1 MGLSKFSADLQYTS
15 DEGCEYQSGF
25 KQNPKNPDANKVLL
39 DVIEHLAWMGAVGG
53 QADEAKLAFDR
64 GHMQGVERRAYLD
77 SLKESEE

>member
-1 MGLSKFSADLQYTS
+1 MERLRAFEPPAHGQARRQGREQAHAKHRQ
-15 DEGCEYQSGF
+15 G
-25 KQNPKNPDANKVLL
+25 
-39 DVIEHLAWMGAVGG
+39 GG